1 MPGDAIVFAGLMAH
15 APILVPGVGK
25 ENLAF
30 AGATARAMEVVARR
44 AAAAR
49 PDAIVVISPHSPRRP
64 GAFGIWRGPR
74 LRGSLEDFGAPGDR
88 VDLPVDEE
96 LAHRLEA
103 EATAGKLRTWE
114 IAGEPLDHGA
124 IVPLCYLV
132 AAGWK
137 GPTVVVG
144 LNYPDE
150 GGLAELGR
158 AIAAAARALG
168 RRVAVV
174 ASGDMSHRLT
184 RSAPGGFHPDA
195 HRFDETFVAA
205 LRAGKPDGLGRI
217 DPALRE
223 AAGEDVVD
231 STRIALA
238 ASGERTEGHQLLSYE
253 GPFGVGYG
261 VAILFEPARAP
272 AGSRLDDLTAVARSA
287 IEAGVRGESG
297 APPFAAAGE
306 LTQRRGVF
314 VTLWT
319 ESGDLRGC
327 MGSPAPSQPDLV
339 GETWESARLAA
350 FHDFRF
356 PAVRGREVDR
366 LRISVTILGDLE
378 PVASPA
384 DLDPAVYGVVVRASD
399 GRRALLLPGIEGID
413 SVAKQL
419 EITRR
424 KAGIRPDEPIE
435 IQRFSARS
443 VEEPPRGARP

>member
-25 ENLAF
+25 ESLAF
-30 AGATARAMEVVARR
+30 AGATARAMEIVARR
-44 AAAAR
+44 AVAPR
-49 PDAIVVISPHSPRRP
+49 PDAIIVISPHSPRRS

-74 LRGSLEDFGAPGDR
+74 LKGSLEDFGAPGDR

-96 LAHRLEA
+96 LAGRVEA
-103 EATAGKLRTWE
+103 EATAGGLRMWE

-124 IVPLCYLV
+124 IVPLCYLT

-137 GPTVVVG
+137 GPTVVLG
-144 LNYPDE
+144 LSYADD

-158 AIAAAARALG
+158 AIEAGARALS

-184 RSAPGGFHPDA
+184 RSAPGGYHPDA
-195 HRFDETFVAA
+195 HRFDEAFVAA
-205 LRAGKPDGLGRI
+205 LRAGKPGGLGRI

-223 AAGEDVVD
+223 AAGEDVLD
-231 STRIALA
+231 TTRIALA

-261 VAILFEPARAP
+261 VAILFEPARNATV
-272 AGSRLDDLTAVARSA
+272 ASLDDLTVVARSA
-287 IEAGVRGESG
+287 IEAGVRGAAGE
-297 APPFAAAGE
+297 PPFNAAGE
-306 LTQRRGVF
+306 LKEQRGVF

-319 ESGDLRGC
+319 DSGELRGC
-327 MGSPAPSQPDLV
+327 MGSPMASQPDLV
-339 GETWESARLAA
+339 RETWESARLAA

-366 LRISVTILGDLE
+366 LRISVTVLGDLE
-378 PVASPA
+378 PVASQS

-399 GRRALLLPGIEGID
+399 GRRALLLPAIEGVD
-413 SVAKQL
+413 SVAEQL

-424 KAGIRPDEPIE
+424 KAGIRPEEPIE

-443 VEEPPRGARP
+443 FEEPPRGARP